1 MHKYIPLKKD
11 IRRHLFLEFGWF
23 EQHQCTCV
31 WDLLVLEALREIN
44 ILGLEKYVW
53 KVPTANVADS
63 VTRIVDIVAI
73 MKSLLCGA
81 SEADYV
87 GVYCFCLTLAHIAS
101 CQVYLVMKKLDSSTS
116 S

>member
-44 ILGLEKYVW
+44 ILGLEKFV
-53 KVPTANVADS
+53 
-63 VTRIVDIVAI
+63 
-73 MKSLLCGA
+73 
-81 SEADYV
+81 
-87 GVYCFCLTLAHIAS
+87 
-101 CQVYLVMKKLDSSTS
+101 
-116 S
+116 